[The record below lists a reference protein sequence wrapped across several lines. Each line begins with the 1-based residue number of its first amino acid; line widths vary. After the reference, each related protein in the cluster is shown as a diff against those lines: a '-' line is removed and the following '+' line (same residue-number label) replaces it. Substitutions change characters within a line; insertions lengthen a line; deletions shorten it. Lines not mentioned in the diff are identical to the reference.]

1 MTTRPAALLAAVL
14 VAASCASPARQPA
27 RDGEASQGA
36 VLPEPAIPFAPRG
49 YVAYR
54 AEQPPRVDGRLEEA
68 AWQAAPWTEDFTDI
82 EGPSKP
88 APRLRTRAKL
98 LWDSVNLY
106 IAAEL
111 QEPDVWGTITRR
123 DAVIFR
129 DNDFE
134 VFIDPDGD
142 THQYYELEVNA
153 LRTAWD
159 LFLVKPYRDGGPAIN
174 GWDIAGL
181 QVGVRVNGTL
191 NRPGDT
197 DRGWTVELALPWA
210 ALREAA
216 HRDAPPLPGDQWRI
230 NFSRVEWR
238 TRVEGRR
245 YVKLTDSTTGRPLA
259 EDNWVWS
266 PQGVVNMHYPE
277 MWGFVEFSDRGVGRG
292 TAPGAAGGAETVAIG
307 GEETVKWLLRL
318 VYYRERAW
326 RARHGSYSSDLGQ
339 LGLVASPLLG
349 YAWPPAIALTP
360 EGFEASLPAP
370 ARPAGAGRA
379 GVSQRAGIGSAA
391 RRLTIVTDGA
401 VR

>member
-1 MTTRPAALLAAVL
+1 MHRSAITIAAALASALPAACRPA
-14 VAASCASPARQPA
+14 PQPA
-27 RDGEASQGA
+27 EQLPGQTAEA
-36 VLPEPAIPFAPRG
+36 VLPEPGIPFAPRA

-54 AEQPPRVDGRLEEA
+54 AEQPIRVDGRLDEP
-68 AWQAAPWTEDFTDI
+68 AWQAAPWTDDFVDI

-88 APRLRTRAKL
+88 APRFRTRATM
-98 LWDSVNLY
+98 LWDSASLY

-111 QEPDVWGTITRR
+111 SEPDVWGMITER

-142 THQYYELEVNA
+142 THQYYELEVNV

-174 GWDIAGL
+174 GWDIHGL
-181 QVGVRVNGTL
+181 QVGVHVDGTL
-191 NRPGDT
+191 NRAGDT

-216 HRDAPPLPGDQWRI
+216 HRDAPPRSGDQWRI
-230 NFSRVEWR
+230 NFSRVEWHTEAR
-238 TRVEGRR
+238 GGRH
-245 YVKLTDSTTGRPLA
+245 VKLTDSTTGRPLP

-277 MWGFVEFSDRGVGRG
+277 TWGVVQFSAR
-292 TAPGAAGGAETVAIG
+292 AAGQGADTAAVRDEDV
-307 GEETVKWLLRL
+307 VKWLLRL
-318 VYYRERAW
+318 VYYRERAFH
-326 RARHGSYSSDLGQ
+326 ARQGYYTDDLAK
-339 LGLVASPLLG
+339 LGLERAPLEG
-349 YAWPPAIALTP
+349 RPWPPVIDVTP
-360 EGFEASLPAP
+360 NGYEASLPLP
-370 ARPAGAGRA
+370 AAADTATGRGGAGP
-379 GVSQRAGIGSAA
+379 AA
-391 RRLTIVTDGA
+391 PRRLLLTQDGA

>member
-1 MTTRPAALLAAVL
+1 MTRQATVLLSALLLAAACRPAV
-14 VAASCASPARQPA
+14 SPSEHPRRPQ
-27 RDGEASQGA
+27 ETI
-36 VLPEPAIPFAPRG
+36 LPEPFIPFAPRT

-54 AEQPPRVDGRLEEA
+54 SQQPIRVDGRLDEA
-68 AWQAAPWTEDFTDI
+68 AWQAAPWTDDFVDI

-88 APRLRTRAKL
+88 VPRFRTRARM
-98 LWDSVNLY
+98 LWDSTDLY

-111 QEPDVWGTITRR
+111 TEPDVWGTITQR

-181 QVGVRVNGTL
+181 QVGTSVDGTV

-197 DRGWTVELALPWA
+197 DRGWTVEIALPWA

-216 HRDAPPLPGDQWRI
+216 HRAAPPTAGDQWRI
-230 NFSRVEWR
+230 NFSRVEWA
-238 TRVEGRR
+238 TRIERGR
-245 YVKLTDSTTGRPLA
+245 YVKVTDSTTGRPLA
-259 EDNWVWS
+259 EANWVWS

-277 MWGFVEFSDRGVGRG
+277 MWGVVQFSDRAVGQG
-292 TAPGAAGGAETVAIG
+292 ADTAAVR
-307 GEETVKWLLRL
+307 EEDVVKWLLRL
-318 VYYRERAW
+318 LYYREQAFH
-326 RARHGSYSSDLGQ
+326 ARQGYYTDDLAK
-339 LGLVASPLLG
+339 LGLERVPLEG
-349 YAWPPAIALTP
+349 HPWPPVISVTP
-360 EGFEASLPAP
+360 NGYEASVPAP
-370 ARPAGAGRA
+370 AVAGPM
-379 GVSQRAGIGSAA
+379 AA
-391 RRLTIVTDGA
+391 RGRRLRLTQDGA